1 VVLEVMAP
9 GDMKGQARLYIV
21 LLSLLLVLLGLTL
34 FILRPDSGTVSPSRT
49 SVREAPDSRLR
60 DVHFVEMQGDR
71 RVWEASAD
79 RIELFE
85 AEHLTR
91 ISKSEKQI
99 KLLLHKDD
107 HVLTCYA
114 DEAEIDNQTQEVDLR
129 GNLMAQSRE
138 GVTMWTD
145 SVHWSP
151 QKRQLLADKEVTL
164 KQEGLL
170 IRGLGLEA
178 DLALE
183 EIRILSN
190 VQSSFEGSGKSLR
203 KLGWGETR

>member
-1 VVLEVMAP
+1 MAP
-9 GDMKGQARLYIV
+9 EDMIGQARLPIV

-34 FILRPDSGTVSPSRT
+34 FIMRPNSGTVSPSKT
-49 SVREAPDSRLR
+49 PVGEVPDSRLR

-99 KLLLHKDD
+99 KFLLHKDD

-138 GVTMWTD
+138 GITIWTD

-151 QKRQLLADKEVTL
+151 QKRQLLADKQVTL
-164 KQEGLL
+164 RREGLF
-170 IRGLGLEA
+170 IQGLGLEA

-183 EIRILSN
+183 EVRILSH
-190 VQSSFEGSGKSLR
+190 VYSSFEGSGESLR